1 MFRVR
6 STIMSGKRT
15 RHGTDLN
22 ARFALEALSVQLRRN
37 AGSIRAAGTL
47 RLNLLVASGPF

>member
-15 RHGTDLN
+15 RHGTDSN
-22 ARFALEALSVQLRRN
+22 ARFALEALSVRMRRN